1 VFAIAE
7 QKEKND
13 KTVIEN
19 YLKDT
24 EDTKDS
30 SLGKRGFESLR
41 NGEDIIEA
49 IIKAEEFKIKL
60 ADYEQDMINYEKSRG
75 SGLKPIKPSLEELGD
90 AKSLPE

>member
-1 VFAIAE
+1 MFAIAE

-13 KTVIEN
+13 KTVVES

-24 EDTKDS
+24 EDAKDS

-60 ADYEQDMINYEKSRG
+60 ADYEQDVINYERSKG
-75 SGLKPIKPSLEELGD
+75 AGLKPVRPSMEDFGE